1 MERLIADLKQY
12 GKVAIDTNALI
23 YLMEKHPLY
32 HDPCKEVFSLIEK
45 GHLVGITSVLLLT
58 EVLTKPLKDNNE
70 GLVRAYKAVISTF
83 PNLVIKQIDKQTSV
97 LAAEL
102 RAKYGVK
109 TPDAL
114 FLATAI
120 MENADVFVTNDVRLK
135 RIEEMNF
142 LVLDEYKE

>member
-1 MERLIADLKQY
+1 MERLVTELKHY

-23 YLMEKHPLY
+23 YLMERHPLY
-32 HDPCKEVFSLIEK
+32 HDLCKEVFALIEK

-58 EVLTKPLKDNNE
+58 EVLTKPLKDNNV

-83 PNLVIKQIDKQTSV
+83 PNLVIKPIDKHTSI

-120 MENADVFVTNDVRLK
+120 LEKADVFITNDVRLK
-135 RIEEMNF
+135 SIEEMNF
-142 LVLDEYKE
+142 LILDEYKR

>member
-1 MERLIADLKQY
+1 MERLVAELKQY
-12 GKVAIDTNALI
+12 GKVAIDTNTLI
-23 YLMEKHPLY
+23 YLMERHPLY
-32 HDPCKEVFSLIEK
+32 HDLCKEVFSLIEK

-58 EVLTKPLKDNNE
+58 EVLTKPLKDNNT

-83 PNLVIKQIDKQTSV
+83 PNFVIKQIDKQTSV

-120 MENADVFVTNDVRLK
+120 LENADVFVSNDVRLK
-135 RIEEMNF
+135 RIEELNF
-142 LVLDEYKE
+142 LILDEYKQ